1 MGGDQ
6 PGATLQP
13 PLHCPPPPVPCGRRY
28 VTIDRDGASP
38 IRVSVG
44 PRFSIPTVAS
54 WGVCQTP
61 PRRSTHPLRQRPS
74 RVTRRG
80 AHAGLS
86 AAIMRGRLWR
96 GSRPA
101 SSVRDARRGA
111 RRRLPTTR
119 ELSPG
124 GQGRID
130 ADWTRYEEKSDEGQ
144 TTSTHVRAHL
154 VRGTVR
160 AASALASGTAP
171 IGDAHSPDRHEPRI
185 VSYQTRVMEEHKD
198 HGCSSTPTFVRS
210 RFRLC

>member
-1 MGGDQ
+1 MTAHPPSGCPSALASQYLRWRHGESARPPHGAQHTPSASGLHVSPDAARTLALVQRSCAEDCGG
-6 PGATLQP
+6 GA
-13 PLHCPPPPVPCGRRY
+13 
-28 VTIDRDGASP
+28 
-38 IRVSVG
+38 G
-44 PRFSIPTVAS
+44 PR
-54 WGVCQTP
+54 
-61 PRRSTHPLRQRPS
+61 RPS
-74 RVTRRG
+74 GTLG
-80 AHAGLS
+80 AGPVGGFPSMA
-86 AAIMRGRLWR
+86 
-96 GSRPA
+96 
-101 SSVRDARRGA
+101 
-111 RRRLPTTR
+111 TR

-198 HGCSSTPTFVRS
+198 HGCSSTCSSTPTFVRS